1 MWIMNSK
8 TFLYFEEYIFGKLII
23 LRFEKSKSNADLFLN
38 ILQKLYYPFNAYLLK
53 AGILNN
59 IMDIE

>member
-1 MWIMNSK
+1 MNSK

-23 LRFEKSKSNADLFLN
+23 LRFEKSNADLFLN